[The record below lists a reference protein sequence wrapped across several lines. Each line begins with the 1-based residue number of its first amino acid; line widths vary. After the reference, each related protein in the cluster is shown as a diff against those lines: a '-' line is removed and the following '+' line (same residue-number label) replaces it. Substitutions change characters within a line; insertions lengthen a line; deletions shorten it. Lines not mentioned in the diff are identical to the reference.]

1 VDWWALGIMLYE
13 MLVGKCPF
21 DIKEVLPNEDYNS
34 ITFMSTYYNT
44 NNGYFKIGSSLYEN
58 FIL

>member
-1 VDWWALGIMLYE
+1 VDWWALGVMLYE

-21 DIKEVLPNEDYNS
+21 DIKEEIPEDKKLETIKS
-34 ITFMSTYYNT
+34 SYNT
-44 NNGYFKIGSSLYEN
+44 NNGYFKIGFSFFEH